1 MMTQVKAFNNANTL
15 VEAILERIANAASR
29 KGIKL
34 KLSITNKSPK
44 Y

>member
-1 MMTQVKAFNNANTL
+1 MTHEKAFNSANTL
-15 VEAILERIANAASR
+15 VETVLERMARTASR

-34 KLSITNKSPK
+34 KLSIVNKTPK

>member
-1 MMTQVKAFNNANTL
+1 MTQMKAFNSANTL
-15 VEAILERIANAASR
+15 VVAILERIANAASR

-34 KLSITNKSPK
+34 KLSIIDKSPK